1 MRSQLF
7 VFGVVAVL
15 SSSFS
20 QVQAASGASPVAPLT
35 TSSDPVAPK
44 SPVILK
50 TGVPFAGAKLE
61 ARSGSKASGTVTF
74 TKERE
79 GIRVNA
85 KVSGLAAGTHG
96 FHIHEKGDCS
106 APDASSA
113 GGHFNPGG
121 SEHGDP
127 KMKNRHAGDMG
138 NIEIKKDGTG
148 SLMLKV
154 SDPKNFSAWA
164 EIGGKA
170 VILHEKADDLKTQP
184 TGNAGA
190 RIACGLIELSPA
202 TTH

>member
-79 GIRVNA
+79 GMAFWLVLFLGVRNV
-85 KVSGLAAGTHG
+85 
-96 FHIHEKGDCS
+96 
-106 APDASSA
+106 
-113 GGHFNPGG
+113 
-121 SEHGDP
+121 
-127 KMKNRHAGDMG
+127 
-138 NIEIKKDGTG
+138 
-148 SLMLKV
+148 
-154 SDPKNFSAWA
+154 
-164 EIGGKA
+164 
-170 VILHEKADDLKTQP
+170 
-184 TGNAGA
+184 
-190 RIACGLIELSPA
+190 CGLVAMAVAVLCERVQNILGLGWVICFLVQFAFGRDTCFGWLPVRQVWC
-202 TTH
+202 